1 MQDMHR
7 GASIKFP
14 KNQQREFG
22 TTTGGLPA
30 FVPVGRLSVMLKV
43 QGEFKQIKRPTY
55 AKRHNS

>member
-1 MQDMHR
+1 MLAQK
-7 GASIKFP
+7 IP
-14 KNQQREFG
+14 KSQQREIG

-55 AKRHNS
+55 AKRQIVGEGEHG